1 MGKAVIPW
9 RSASEQKARQGS
21 GAGRLIVEEQM
32 GAAMEVDASLVSA
45 TTKQDAGMPG
55 RCVQRKFVPAPI
67 WTETMLA
74 ALKLGVKGGL
84 HISSLILGLFTMY
97 EAHILVCQSR

>member
-1 MGKAVIPW
+1 MKI
-9 RSASEQKARQGS
+9 
-21 GAGRLIVEEQM
+21 
-32 GAAMEVDASLVSA
+32 DASSVSE
-45 TTKQDAGMPG
+45 TTKRDAGVLES
-55 RCVQRKFVPAPI
+55 CVQRKFVPAPI

-97 EAHILVCQSR
+97 EAHILVCQSRCGNS